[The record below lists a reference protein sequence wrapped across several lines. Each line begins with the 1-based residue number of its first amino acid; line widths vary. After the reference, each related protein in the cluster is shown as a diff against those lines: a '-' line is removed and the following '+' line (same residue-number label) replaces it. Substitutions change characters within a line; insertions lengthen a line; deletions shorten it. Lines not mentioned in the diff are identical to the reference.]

1 MPHPCTNLRAICPK
15 SCYILFHIVPVLS
28 TFLLPD
34 SSCISQ
40 WAASCRR
47 SISGQSYCP
56 LCNKIVMWW
65 ALHLFRSQSPRVYCP
80 LRIAGRYHIPI
91 RSTATTNCRKISH
104 THQEYSHYEMQKD
117 TSYPSGVQPPRIA
130 GRCSLRQKQAPQPSL
145 KAAGPARLNLT

>member
-40 WAASCRR
+40 WAASYHRG
-47 SISGQSYCP
+47 ISGQSYCP
-56 LCNKIVMWW
+56 LCNKIVLWW
-65 ALHLFRSQSPRVYCP
+65 ALPLFRRQSPRVYCP
-80 LRIAGRYHIPI
+80 PRIAGRYHIPI

-104 THQEYSHYEMQKD
+104 TYQEYSNYELQKD
-117 TSYPSGVQPPRIA
+117 TSYLSG
-130 GRCSLRQKQAPQPSL
+130 ST
-145 KAAGPARLNLT
+145 AATNCRMMQLEAKTSPTTFLESCRACPT